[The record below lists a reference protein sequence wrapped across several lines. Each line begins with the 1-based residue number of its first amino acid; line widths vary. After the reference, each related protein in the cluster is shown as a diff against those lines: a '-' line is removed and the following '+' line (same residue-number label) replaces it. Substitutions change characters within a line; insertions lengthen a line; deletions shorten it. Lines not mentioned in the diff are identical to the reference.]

1 MFKLKKGNVFEKI
14 NNMDRK
20 QAYTIGAIG
29 AVLLVALLMLG
40 SFAGGDED
48 GSLDNFNA
56 RGYDLA
62 TMPFVN
68 DEAEQFL
75 LSSKYPDMQGN
86 GSSLLFSLQDK
97 EERQEADEEFD
108 EEGDEEE
115 EFDEQEEGE
124 GGSSGGYSGG
134 RSGGGYGGGRGGS
147 GGRTNVGT
155 LGNASMGHSGGSGM
169 SGSFGAPR
177 GDYSPYKT
185 QKKGEEKAVEFKNA
199 DARRAL
205 SQFAQASRAT
215 AGLRDNKLVN
225 AKKALQTGNIQGSEA
240 FAGKGIDLSKTGG
253 LALDTNAPVGSS
265 PDLSDL
271 GNKVNSQAHE
281 AEDKQDEK
289 NKEKSF
295 LEQALEALGEAVIDV
310 MKEQLYE
317 SLNNVMTNWRAN
329 GKEKR
334 ATREEQNQVID
345 LLDKG
350 QDFEKLTAEDKA
362 LLGVQDKDE
371 YNALC
376 KQWDDQ
382 KKAAGHST
390 AYYKT
395 HKNARE
401 NALSGISTQRDVTDA
416 NGNKV
421 KNADGSF
428 KTENVGGADWISH
441 SRETGAEAAASF
453 LGSRRSSSSSNSFNR
468 CIKTNNC
475 GTTADPGYAAC
486 ARSCY

>member
-147 GGRTNVGT
+147 GGGRCTC
-155 LGNASMGHSGGSGM
+155 S
-169 SGSFGAPR
+169 
-177 GDYSPYKT
+177 
-185 QKKGEEKAVEFKNA
+185 
-199 DARRAL
+199 
-205 SQFAQASRAT
+205 
-215 AGLRDNKLVN
+215 
-225 AKKALQTGNIQGSEA
+225 I
-240 FAGKGIDLSKTGG
+240 
-253 LALDTNAPVGSS
+253 
-265 PDLSDL
+265 
-271 GNKVNSQAHE
+271 
-281 AEDKQDEK
+281 
-289 NKEKSF
+289 
-295 LEQALEALGEAVIDV
+295 
-310 MKEQLYE
+310 
-317 SLNNVMTNWRAN
+317 
-329 GKEKR
+329 
-334 ATREEQNQVID
+334 
-345 LLDKG
+345 
-350 QDFEKLTAEDKA
+350 
-362 LLGVQDKDE
+362 
-371 YNALC
+371 C
-376 KQWDDQ
+376 
-382 KKAAGHST
+382 
-390 AYYKT
+390 
-395 HKNARE
+395 
-401 NALSGISTQRDVTDA
+401 
-416 NGNKV
+416 
-421 KNADGSF
+421 
-428 KTENVGGADWISH
+428 
-441 SRETGAEAAASF
+441 
-453 LGSRRSSSSSNSFNR
+453 RRSELFPK
-468 CIKTNNC
+468 IF
-475 GTTADPGYAAC
+475 
-486 ARSCY
+486 